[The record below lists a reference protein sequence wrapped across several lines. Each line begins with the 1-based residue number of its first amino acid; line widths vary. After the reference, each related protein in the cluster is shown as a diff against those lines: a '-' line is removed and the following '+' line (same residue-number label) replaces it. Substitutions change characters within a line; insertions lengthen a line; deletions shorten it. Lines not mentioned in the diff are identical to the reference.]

1 MDTQFSTREV
11 PWMKLGKLV
20 DTPQTAAEAMQM
32 AGLDFTVSKQPAGY
46 VDADGQWHRSDHRVA
61 IVRDDTGEL
70 FEFVS
75 PDYEIF
81 QYAEAFDFMDAIRPH
96 YVAAGSLK
104 GGRQAFLVVEPERPS
119 VTVGGDD
126 RHDIFVVLRTSHDRS
141 RAIEVALMPLRYRCM
156 NQLTL
161 RSFTG
166 NARYRWSIPHTKS
179 AREKLHQAQEA
190 MAQLDEYTT
199 EFQRLAE
206 RLMRSR
212 PNEDEARKILKRY
225 VTPWAKGQDEVLD
238 TILHLWHENEEQVGF
253 NDTSWGLVSAVS
265 EYFDWGRSRG
275 TPESR
280 FLNAVQG
287 ITHTTLN
294 SVARELLELTM

>member
-1 MDTQFSTREV
+1 MTVFTTREV

-20 DTPQTAAEAMQM
+20 EQPQTAAEAMQM
-32 AGLDFTVSKQPAGY
+32 ANLDFTVSKLDAGFMT
-46 VDADGQWHRSDHRVA
+46 ADGVWKPVGNRKA
-61 IVRDDTGEL
+61 IVRDDTKEF

-75 PDYEIF
+75 PEYEVF
-81 QYAEAFDFMDAIRPH
+81 QYVEAFDFMDTIKPR

-104 GGRQAFLVVEPERPS
+104 GGRQAFLVVEPDRPS

-126 RHDIFVVLRTSHDRS
+126 KHDIFVILRTSHDRS

-161 RSFTG
+161 RSFTSD
-166 NARYRWSIPHTKS
+166 AKYRWSISHTKS
-179 AREKLHQAQEA
+179 AREKLHQAQQV

-212 PNEDEARKILKRY
+212 PNEDEARKILKQY
-225 VTPWAKGQDEVLD
+225 VTPWAKGQDEVID
-238 TILHLWHENEEQVGF
+238 TIIHSWRENVETVGF

-265 EYFDWGRSRG
+265 DYYDWGRSRG

-294 SVARELLELTM
+294 NITRELVQLAA

>member
-1 MDTQFSTREV
+1 MTMFTTREV

-20 DTPQTAAEAMQM
+20 EQPQTAAEAMQM
-32 AGLDFTVSKQPAGY
+32 ANLDFTVSKLDAGFMT
-46 VDADGQWHRSDHRVA
+46 ADGVWKPAVNRKA
-61 IVRDDTGEL
+61 IVRDDTGEF

-75 PDYEIF
+75 PEYEVF
-81 QYAEAFDFMDAIRPH
+81 QYAEAFDFMDTIKPR

-104 GGRQAFLVVEPERPS
+104 GGRQAFLVVEPDRPS

-126 RHDIFVVLRTSHDRS
+126 KHDIFVVLRTSHDRS

-161 RSFTG
+161 RSFTSD
-166 NARYRWSIPHTKS
+166 AKYRWSISHTKS
-179 AREKLHQAQEA
+179 AREKLHQAQQV
-190 MAQLDEYTT
+190 MAQLDEYAT

-212 PNEDEARKILKRY
+212 PNEDEARKILKQY
-225 VTPWAKGQDEVLD
+225 VTPWAKGQDEVID
-238 TILHLWHENEEQVGF
+238 TILHSWRENTETVGF
-253 NDTSWGLVSAVS
+253 NETSWGLVSAVS
-265 EYFDWGRSRG
+265 DYYDWGRSRG

-280 FLNAVQG
+280 FLNAMQG

-294 SVARELLELTM
+294 NITRELVQLAA

>member
-1 MDTQFSTREV
+1 MTVFTTREV

-20 DTPQTAAEAMQM
+20 EQPQTAAEAMQM
-32 AGLDFTVSKQPAGY
+32 ANLDFTVSKLDAGFMT
-46 VDADGQWHRSDHRVA
+46 ADGVWKPVVNRKA
-61 IVRDDTGEL
+61 IVRDDTKEF

-75 PDYEIF
+75 PEYEIF
-81 QYAEAFDFMDAIRPH
+81 QYAEAFDFMDTIKPR

-104 GGRQAFLVVEPERPS
+104 GGRQAFLVVEPDRPS

-126 RHDIFVVLRTSHDRS
+126 KHDIFVVLRTSHDRS

-161 RSFTG
+161 RSFTSD
-166 NARYRWSIPHTKS
+166 AKYRWSISHTKS
-179 AREKLHQAQEA
+179 AREKLHQAQQV

-212 PNEDEARKILKRY
+212 PNEDEARKILKQY
-225 VTPWAKGQDEVLD
+225 VTPWAKGQDEVID
-238 TILHLWHENEEQVGF
+238 TIIHSWRENVETVGF

-265 EYFDWGRSRG
+265 DYYDWGRSRG

-294 SVARELLELTM
+294 NITRELVQLAA

>member
-1 MDTQFSTREV
+1 MTVFTTREV

-20 DTPQTAAEAMQM
+20 EQPQTAAEAMQM
-32 AGLDFTVSKQPAGY
+32 ANLDFTVSKLDAGFMT
-46 VDADGQWHRSDHRVA
+46 ADGVWKPVGNRKA
-61 IVRDDTGEL
+61 IVRDDTKEF

-75 PDYEIF
+75 PEYEIF
-81 QYAEAFDFMDAIRPH
+81 QYAEAFDFMDTIKPR

-104 GGRQAFLVVEPERPS
+104 GGRQAFLVVEPDRPS

-126 RHDIFVVLRTSHDRS
+126 KHDIFVVLRTSHDRS

-161 RSFTG
+161 RSFTSD
-166 NARYRWSIPHTKS
+166 AKYRWSISHTKS
-179 AREKLHQAQEA
+179 AREKLHQAQHV

-212 PNEDEARKILKRY
+212 PNEDEARKILKQY
-225 VTPWAKGQDEVLD
+225 VTPRAKGQDEVID
-238 TILHLWHENEEQVGF
+238 IILHSWRDNVETVGF
-253 NDTSWGLVSAVS
+253 NDTAWGLVSAVS
-265 EYFDWGRSRG
+265 DYFDWGRSRG

-294 SVARELLELTM
+294 NITRELVQLTM

>member
-1 MDTQFSTREV
+1 MTVFTTREV

-20 DTPQTAAEAMQM
+20 EQPQTAAEAMQM
-32 AGLDFTVSKQPAGY
+32 ANLDFTVSKLDAGFMT
-46 VDADGQWHRSDHRVA
+46 ADGVWKPVGNRKA
-61 IVRDDTGEL
+61 IVRDDTKEF

-75 PDYEIF
+75 PEYEIF
-81 QYAEAFDFMDAIRPH
+81 QYAEAFDFMDTIKPR

-104 GGRQAFLVVEPERPS
+104 GGRQAFLVVEPDRPT

-126 RHDIFVVLRTSHDRS
+126 KHDIFVILRTSHDRS

-161 RSFTG
+161 RSFTSD
-166 NARYRWSIPHTKS
+166 AKYRWSISHTKS
-179 AREKLHQAQEA
+179 AREKLHQAQQV

-212 PNEDEARKILKRY
+212 PNEDEARKILKQY
-225 VTPWAKGQDEVLD
+225 VTPWAKGQDEVID
-238 TILHLWHENEEQVGF
+238 TIIHSWRENVETVGF

-265 EYFDWGRSRG
+265 DYYDWGRSRG

-294 SVARELLELTM
+294 NITRELVQLAA

>member
-1 MDTQFSTREV
+1 MTTFTTREV

-20 DTPQTAAEAMQM
+20 EQPQTAAEAMQM
-32 AGLDFTVSKQPAGY
+32 ANLDFTVSKLDAGFMT
-46 VDADGQWHRSDHRVA
+46 ADGAWKPAENRKAV
-61 IVRDDTGEL
+61 VRDDTGEF

-75 PDYEIF
+75 PEYEIF
-81 QYAEAFDFMDAIRPH
+81 QYSEAFDFMDTIKPR
-96 YVAAGSLK
+96 YVAAGALK
-104 GGRQAFLVVEPERPS
+104 KGRQAFLVVEPDRPS

-126 RHDIFVVLRTSHDRS
+126 KHDIFVVLRTSHDRS

-161 RSFTG
+161 RSFTS
-166 NARYRWSIPHTKS
+166 NAKYRWSISHTKS
-179 AREKLHQAQEA
+179 AREKLHQAQQA

-212 PNEDEARKILKRY
+212 PNEDEARKILKQY

-238 TILHLWHENEEQVGF
+238 TILHSWHENTETVGF
-253 NDTSWGLVSAVS
+253 NDTAWGLVSAVS
-265 EYFDWGRSRG
+265 DYYDWGRSRG

-294 SVARELLELTM
+294 NITRELVQLAA

>member
-1 MDTQFSTREV
+1 MTVFTTREV

-20 DTPQTAAEAMQM
+20 EQPQTAAEAMQM
-32 AGLDFTVSKQPAGY
+32 ANLDFTVSKLDAGFMT
-46 VDADGQWHRSDHRVA
+46 ADGVWKPAVNRKA
-61 IVRDDTGEL
+61 IVRDDTGEF

-75 PDYEIF
+75 PEYEVF
-81 QYAEAFDFMDAIRPH
+81 QYAEAFDFMDTIKPR

-104 GGRQAFLVVEPERPS
+104 GGRQAFLVVEPDRPS

-126 RHDIFVVLRTSHDRS
+126 KHDIFVVLRTSHDRS

-161 RSFTG
+161 RSFTSD
-166 NARYRWSIPHTKS
+166 AKYRWSISHTKS
-179 AREKLHQAQEA
+179 AREKLHQAQQV

-212 PNEDEARKILKRY
+212 PNEDEARKILKQY
-225 VTPWAKGQDEVLD
+225 VTPWAKGQDEVID
-238 TILHLWHENEEQVGF
+238 TIIHSWRENVETVGF

-265 EYFDWGRSRG
+265 DYFDWGRSRG

-294 SVARELLELTM
+294 NITRELVQLAA

>member
-1 MDTQFSTREV
+1 MTVFTTREV

-20 DTPQTAAEAMQM
+20 EQPQTAAEAMQM
-32 AGLDFTVSKQPAGY
+32 ANLDFTVSKLDAGFMT
-46 VDADGQWHRSDHRVA
+46 ADGVWKPVVNRKA
-61 IVRDDTGEL
+61 IVRDDTKEF

-75 PDYEIF
+75 PEYEIF
-81 QYAEAFDFMDAIRPH
+81 QYAEAFDFMDTIKPR

-104 GGRQAFLVVEPERPS
+104 GGRQAFLVVEPDRPS

-126 RHDIFVVLRTSHDRS
+126 KHDIFVVLRTSHDRS

-161 RSFTG
+161 RSFTSD
-166 NARYRWSIPHTKS
+166 AKYRWSISHTKS
-179 AREKLHQAQEA
+179 AREKLHQAQQV

-212 PNEDEARKILKRY
+212 PNEDEARKILKQY
-225 VTPWAKGQDEVLD
+225 VTPWAKGQDEVID
-238 TILHLWHENEEQVGF
+238 TIIHSWRENVETVGF

-265 EYFDWGRSRG
+265 DYYDWGRSRG

-280 FLNAVQG
+280 FLNAMQG

-294 SVARELLELTM
+294 NITRELVQLAA

>member
-1 MDTQFSTREV
+1 MTVFTTREV

-20 DTPQTAAEAMQM
+20 EQPQTAAEAMQM
-32 AGLDFTVSKQPAGY
+32 ANLDFTVSKLDAGFMT
-46 VDADGQWHRSDHRVA
+46 ADGVWKPVQNRKAV
-61 IVRDDTGEL
+61 VRDDTREF

-75 PDYEIF
+75 PEYEIF
-81 QYAEAFDFMDAIRPH
+81 QYAEAFDFMDTIKPR

-104 GGRQAFLVVEPERPS
+104 GGRQAFLVVEPDRPS

-126 RHDIFVVLRTSHDRS
+126 KHDIFVVLRTSHDRS

-161 RSFTG
+161 RSFTSD
-166 NARYRWSIPHTKS
+166 AKYRWSISHTKS
-179 AREKLHQAQEA
+179 AREKLHQAQQV
-190 MAQLDEYTT
+190 MAQLDEYAT

-212 PNEDEARKILKRY
+212 PNEDEARKILKQY
-225 VTPWAKGQDEVLD
+225 VTPWAKGQDEVID
-238 TILHLWHENEEQVGF
+238 TIIHSWRENVETVGF

-265 EYFDWGRSRG
+265 DYYDWGRSRG

-294 SVARELLELTM
+294 NITRELVQLAA

>member
-1 MDTQFSTREV
+1 MTTFTTREV

-20 DTPQTAAEAMQM
+20 DQPQTAAEAMQM
-32 AGLDFTVSKQPAGY
+32 ANLDFTVSKLDAGFMT
-46 VDADGQWHRSDHRVA
+46 ADGVWKPVVNRKA
-61 IVRDDTGEL
+61 IVRDDTGEF

-75 PDYEIF
+75 PEYEVF
-81 QYAEAFDFMDAIRPH
+81 QYAEAFDFMDTIKPR

-104 GGRQAFLVVEPERPS
+104 GGRQAFLVVEPDRPS

-126 RHDIFVVLRTSHDRS
+126 KHDIFVVLRTSHDRS

-161 RSFTG
+161 RSFTSD
-166 NARYRWSIPHTKS
+166 AKYRWSISHTKS
-179 AREKLHQAQEA
+179 AREKLHQAQQV

-212 PNEDEARKILKRY
+212 PNEDEARKILKQY
-225 VTPWAKGQDEVLD
+225 VTPWAKGQDEVID
-238 TILHLWHENEEQVGF
+238 TIIHSWRENVETVGF

-265 EYFDWGRSRG
+265 DYYDWGRSRG

-294 SVARELLELTM
+294 NITRELVQLAA

>member
-1 MDTQFSTREV
+1 MTVFTTREV

-20 DTPQTAAEAMQM
+20 EQPQTAAEAMQM
-32 AGLDFTVSKQPAGY
+32 ANLDFTVSKLDAGFMT
-46 VDADGQWHRSDHRVA
+46 ADGVWKPVGNRKA
-61 IVRDDTGEL
+61 IVRDDTKEF

-75 PDYEIF
+75 PEYEIF
-81 QYAEAFDFMDAIRPH
+81 QYAEAFDFMDTIKPR

-104 GGRQAFLVVEPERPS
+104 GGRQAFLVVEPDRPS

-126 RHDIFVVLRTSHDRS
+126 KHDIFVVLRTSHDRS

-161 RSFTG
+161 RSFTSD
-166 NARYRWSIPHTKS
+166 AKYRWSISHTKS
-179 AREKLHQAQEA
+179 AREKLHQAQQV

-212 PNEDEARKILKRY
+212 PNEDEARKILKQY
-225 VTPWAKGQDEVLD
+225 VTPWAKGQDEVID
-238 TILHLWHENEEQVGF
+238 TIIHSWRENVETVGF

-265 EYFDWGRSRG
+265 DYYDWGRSRG

-294 SVARELLELTM
+294 NITRELVQLAA

>member
-1 MDTQFSTREV
+1 MTVFTTREV

-20 DTPQTAAEAMQM
+20 EQPQTAAEAMQM
-32 AGLDFTVSKQPAGY
+32 ANLDFTVSKLDAGFMT
-46 VDADGQWHRSDHRVA
+46 ADGVWKPVVNRKAV
-61 IVRDDTGEL
+61 VRDDTGEF

-75 PDYEIF
+75 PEYEIF
-81 QYAEAFDFMDAIRPH
+81 QYAEAFDFMDTIKPR

-104 GGRQAFLVVEPERPS
+104 GGRQAFLVVEPDRPS

-126 RHDIFVVLRTSHDRS
+126 KHDIFVVLRTSHDRS

-161 RSFTG
+161 RSFTSD
-166 NARYRWSIPHTKS
+166 AKYRWSISHTKS
-179 AREKLHQAQEA
+179 AREKLHQAQQV

-212 PNEDEARKILKRY
+212 PNEDEARKILKQY
-225 VTPWAKGQDEVLD
+225 VTPWAKGQDEVID
-238 TILHLWHENEEQVGF
+238 TIIHSWRENVETVGF

-265 EYFDWGRSRG
+265 DYYDWGRSRG

-294 SVARELLELTM
+294 NITRELVQLAA

>member
-1 MDTQFSTREV
+1 MTMFTTREV

-20 DTPQTAAEAMQM
+20 EQPQTAAEAMQM
-32 AGLDFTVSKQPAGY
+32 ANLDFTVSKLDAGFMT
-46 VDADGQWHRSDHRVA
+46 ADGVWKPAVNRKA
-61 IVRDDTGEL
+61 IVRDDTGEF

-75 PDYEIF
+75 PEYEVF
-81 QYAEAFDFMDAIRPH
+81 QYAEAFDFMDTIKPR

-104 GGRQAFLVVEPERPS
+104 GGRQAFLVVEPDRPS

-126 RHDIFVVLRTSHDRS
+126 KHDIFVVLRTSHDRS

-161 RSFTG
+161 RSFTSD
-166 NARYRWSIPHTKS
+166 AKYRWSISHTKS
-179 AREKLHQAQEA
+179 AREKLHQAQQV

-212 PNEDEARKILKRY
+212 PNEDEARKILKQY
-225 VTPWAKGQDEVLD
+225 VTPWAKGQDEVID
-238 TILHLWHENEEQVGF
+238 TILHSWHENVETVGF
-253 NDTSWGLVSAVS
+253 NDTAWGLVSAVS
-265 EYFDWGRSRG
+265 DYFDWGRSRG

-280 FLNAVQG
+280 FLNAMQG

-294 SVARELLELTM
+294 NITRELVQLAA

>member
-1 MDTQFSTREV
+1 MTMFTTREV

-20 DTPQTAAEAMQM
+20 EQPQTAAEAMQM
-32 AGLDFTVSKQPAGY
+32 ANLDFTVSKLDAGFMT
-46 VDADGQWHRSDHRVA
+46 ADGVWKPAVNRKA
-61 IVRDDTGEL
+61 IVRDDTGEF

-75 PDYEIF
+75 PEYEVF
-81 QYAEAFDFMDAIRPH
+81 QYAEAFDFMDTIKPR

-104 GGRQAFLVVEPERPS
+104 GGRQAFLVVEPDRPS

-126 RHDIFVVLRTSHDRS
+126 KHDIFVVLRTSHDRS

-161 RSFTG
+161 RSFTSD
-166 NARYRWSIPHTKS
+166 AKYRWSISHTKS
-179 AREKLHQAQEA
+179 AREKLHQAQQV

-212 PNEDEARKILKRY
+212 PNEDEARKILKQY
-225 VTPWAKGQDEVLD
+225 VTPWAKGQDEVID
-238 TILHLWHENEEQVGF
+238 TIIHSWRENVETVGF

-265 EYFDWGRSRG
+265 DYFDWGRSRG

-294 SVARELLELTM
+294 NITRELVQLAA